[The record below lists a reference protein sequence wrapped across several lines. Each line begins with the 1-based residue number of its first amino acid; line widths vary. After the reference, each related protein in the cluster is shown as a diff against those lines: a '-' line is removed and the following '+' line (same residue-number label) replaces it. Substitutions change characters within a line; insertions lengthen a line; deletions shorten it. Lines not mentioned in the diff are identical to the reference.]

1 MFASNMCNKEA
12 FIKHVC
18 ISTVTNE
25 FAGYYRFVLIGVIY
39 WFDKCTIQIQGSL
52 ASNIPDQFIIQDVC
66 ILSPVLSSSYDKL
79 NCCFSQGMNSIFMY
93 VAHLVFQHYFP
104 VSFYVDETS
113 HWATLAMHL
122 WGPGFWCL
130 VTYKMFSSDMFISI

>member
-1 MFASNMCNKEA
+1 MHFDSNQWVCRVLQICFNRGDLLVLTNPPIKFKEA
-12 FIKHVC
+12 WRQTFP
-18 ISTVTNE
+18 ISLL
-25 FAGYYRFVLIGVIY
+25 R
-39 WFDKCTIQIQGSL
+39 
-52 ASNIPDQFIIQDVC
+52 QDVC
-66 ILSPVLSSSYDKL
+66 ILSPLLSSSYDKL